1 MGYQVV
7 DPETVTP
14 VDGRPCEL
22 RRLSAATEL
31 SNIAINKFRA
41 GPGDQL
47 PLAYH
52 YHESQQE
59 AFYILH
65 GTLSVETPTQIV
77 TVETGELPTV
87 DTESP
92 QRAYNSRDAEEDVV
106 ALAVGAPAVDGDV
119 VAYDPETE
127 N

>member
-31 SNIAINKFRA
+31 SNIATNKFRA
-41 GPGDQL
+41 EPGEQL

-65 GTLSVETPTQIV
+65 GMLYVKRPHRQLLLRLENYSPLIQRVHNEHITLVMP
-77 TVETGELPTV
+77 
-87 DTESP
+87 
-92 QRAYNSRDAEEDVV
+92 RRM
-106 ALAVGAPAVDGDV
+106 
-119 VAYDPETE
+119 
-127 N
+127 

>member
-31 SNIAINKFRA
+31 SNIAINKFHTE
-41 GPGDQL
+41 PGEQL

-65 GTLSVETPTQIV
+65 GTLSVETPTQII
-77 TVETGELPTV
+77 TVETGELLTV

-92 QRAYNSRDAEEDVV
+92 QRSYNSRDAEEDVV
-106 ALAVGAPAVDGDV
+106 ALAVGAPAVDDDV